1 VPRLSVITPSL
12 NQAAYLERTIQSV
25 LDQGLSELEY
35 VIVDGGSTDGSV
47 EVIRRYEDRL
57 VWWTSEPDRGQADAL
72 NKGLARTT
80 GDVVAYIN
88 SDDYYLP
95 EAFET
100 ALPLFAD
107 ATIRWVAGACRF
119 VYPDGSLET
128 IWRPQLPAGRRPR
141 WILSRWSV
149 PQAASFWRRDVFEE
163 FGPFRDDMHYVFDT
177 EFELRV
183 ALGGVLPTI
192 VDRELAVRFLHEDA
206 KSARPHEFEREAKRL
221 YRVNAWQLSFSERLR
236 FHLLRW
242 APGPTHLAWLALHR
256 LGLVGRQPMT
266 TGR

>member
-1 VPRLSVITPSL
+1 L

-47 EVIRRYEDRL
+47 ETIRRYEDRL
-57 VWWTSEPDRGQADAL
+57 AWWTSEPDRGQAEAI

-88 SDDYYLP
+88 SDDYYFP

-100 ALPLFAD
+100 VLPLFED
-107 ATIRWVAGACRF
+107 AATRWVAGSCRF

-128 IWRPQLPAGRRPR
+128 IWRPRPPQGRRPR

-183 ALGGVLPTI
+183 ALGGVLPRI
-192 VDRELAVRFLHEDA
+192 VDRELAVRYLHEDA
-206 KSARPHEFEREAKRL
+206 KSAHPHEFERESKRI
-221 YRVNAWQLSFSERLR
+221 YRLNAWQLSLSERIR

-242 APGPTHLAWLALHR
+242 APGPTHLAWLALNR
-256 LGLVGRQPMT
+256 LGLVGRQPTM